1 MLISVLYRIRD
12 WDRHF
17 ENNRTRGLKK
27 LSWVPMPVKHD
38 GDGYTELLDHPAG
51 AAHFGAWCALV
62 EVAGKCAERGTLLR
76 DTAEPHNSA
85 TLSRLTR
92 IPASVWDEALPRLV
106 KIGWLEEVTPIRQEG
121 AALVPQEGA
130 AFLNGMEGKGKR
142 ERVRAREEVE
152 DAEKN
157 GTGGETPVSPESDP
171 EWTALGELR
180 EHGGIQ
186 REAFL
191 RLKHD
196 HPDADWPGLIREMV
210 LADAN
215 TLGGVRS
222 AWGWLLAAL
231 KKGQR
236 EAASG
241 KRPEWAV
248 GRSSIE

>member
-17 ENNRTRGLKK
+17 ENNRTRELKK

-38 GDGYTELLDHPAG
+38 GDGYTELLDHPNG

-62 EVAGKCAERGTLLR
+62 EVAGKCDERGTLLR
-76 DTAEPHNSA
+76 DTAEPHTAA

-92 IPASVWDEALPRLV
+92 IPVAVWDEALPRLV
-106 KIGWLEEVTPIRQEG
+106 KIAWLEQVTPIPQET
-121 AALVPQEGA
+121 AALAPQEGA
-130 AFLNGMEGKGKR
+130 AFLKGTEGKDKR
-142 ERVRAREEVE
+142 ERVRAREETDLTDGT
-152 DAEKN
+152 DA
-157 GTGGETPVSPESDP
+157 DQ
-171 EWTALGELR
+171 EWMALGEIR

-191 RLKHD
+191 RLKRD

-222 AWGWLLAAL
+222 AWGWLGAAL
-231 KKGQR
+231 KRQ
-236 EAASG
+236 AISG
-241 KRPEWAV
+241 KRQAEWAV
-248 GRSSIE
+248 GKSSIE